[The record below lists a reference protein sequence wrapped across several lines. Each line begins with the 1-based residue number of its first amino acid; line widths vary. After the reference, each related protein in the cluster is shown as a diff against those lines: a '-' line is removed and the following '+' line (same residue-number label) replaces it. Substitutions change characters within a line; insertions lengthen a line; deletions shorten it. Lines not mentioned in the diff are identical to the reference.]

1 MFFFILYSF
10 IQITKLPNH
19 QSQINAKVIM
29 AKRRHLTGSFSNTSI
44 YSNVEKFG
52 KLSIDDS
59 TLDSTL
65 DKDHIFWTLFPQ
77 PQAIVGPPALPL
89 ITSRK
94 SLVRKVTQPT
104 EPTQPTQP
112 SNRKVTNP
120 KQHKSAKEYRP
131 TKDETFHLFRV
142 VCESGIAYCVDVTTN
157 TIFLPHPSPIIRS
170 VGTYTPTTSTL
181 HFENWYC
188 KWETAATVVE
198 YMQIMTPQQII
209 SSCMHCAGT
218 GKWDQTYGADKTIS
232 SSVPCWHC
240 SWGY

>member
-1 MFFFILYSF
+1 MFFLIFILF
-10 IQITKLPNH
+10 IQITKSPNH
-19 QSQINAKVIM
+19 HSEVIM

-77 PQAIVGPPALPL
+77 PQAVVGPPALL
-89 ITSRK
+89 LTSRK
-94 SLVRKVTQPT
+94 SLVPKVTQ
-104 EPTQPTQP
+104 PTQPTQP
-112 SNRKVTNP
+112 SRQPTQLSNRTGTNP
-120 KQHKSAKEYRP
+120 KQRKSAKEYRP
-131 TKDETFHLFRV
+131 TKDETFQLLRV
-142 VCESGIAYCVDVTTN
+142 VCESGLAYCVDVTTN
-157 TIFLPHPSPIIRS
+157 TIFLPHPSPIVRS